1 VNDAADHPSII
12 DATRARLIARQPR
25 LDRRPLLITEP
36 ELACH
41 LQSSVVS
48 ELESPMANKFNA
60 LIEF

>member
-1 VNDAADHPSII
+1 VNDAADHPPII
-12 DATRARLIARQPR
+12 DPTRARLIVWQQR
-25 LDRRPLLITEP
+25 LNRRPLLITEP
-36 ELACH
+36 KLPCH